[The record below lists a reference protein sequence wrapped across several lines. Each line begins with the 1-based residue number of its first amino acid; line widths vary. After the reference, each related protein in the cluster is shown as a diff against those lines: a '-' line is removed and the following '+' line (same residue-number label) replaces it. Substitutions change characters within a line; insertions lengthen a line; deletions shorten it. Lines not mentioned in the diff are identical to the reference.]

1 MNNFEK
7 IQEDELRRR
16 ANAAEGR
23 EMGAESSK
31 EGQENQELK
40 KMGAMERVEK
50 TSREVKNTQKQ
61 MQNIMAN
68 MQTVVKAVQTI
79 RQQLELTEPDE
90 NIPSVARDQKNL
102 QDLRKKLAGL
112 TGHLADLRTALFQ
125 EEYKKMKKIHS
136 GWSVDQLKQETEK
149 IVVRILEKLSLSSV

>member
-7 IQEDELRRR
+7 IQDDELRRR
-16 ANAAEGR
+16 SNVAEGR
-23 EMGAESSK
+23 EVSVESSK

-50 TSREVKNTQKQ
+50 TSREVKSAQKQ

-68 MQTVVKAVQTI
+68 MQTVVKAVQAI

-102 QDLRKKLAGL
+102 QALQKKLANL
-112 TGHLADLRTALFQ
+112 TGQLGDLKQVLLK
-125 EEYKKMKKIHS
+125 EEYNEVKKEHS
-136 GWSVDQLKQETEK
+136 NWSEDQIKQESEK
-149 IVVRILEKLSLSSV
+149 RVSVILEKLGLSSV

>member
-7 IQEDELRRR
+7 MQEEELRRR

-23 EMGAESSK
+23 EIGVESNK

-50 TSREVKNTQKQ
+50 TSRELKSTQKQ

-68 MQTVVKAVQTI
+68 IQQVVKAVQSI
-79 RQQLELTEPDE
+79 RQQLDLTEPDE

-102 QDLRKKLAGL
+102 QALQKKLVNL
-112 TGHLADLRTALFQ
+112 TGQLGDLKQALLQ
-125 EEYKKMKKIHS
+125 EEYSDVKKEH
-136 GWSVDQLKQETEK
+136 GDWSEDQIKHESEK
-149 IVVRILEKLSLSSV
+149 RVSQILEKLGLSIA